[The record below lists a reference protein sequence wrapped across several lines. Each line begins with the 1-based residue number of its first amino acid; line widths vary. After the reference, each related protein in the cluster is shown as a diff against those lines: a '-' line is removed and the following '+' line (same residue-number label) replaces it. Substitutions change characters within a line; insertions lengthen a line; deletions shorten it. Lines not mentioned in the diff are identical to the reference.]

1 MTHYVITNGEY
12 SDYHIVAVYADR
24 EEAYKV
30 CKILNDRCE
39 YEDYKIEEFEDGSLV
54 RYENL
59 NTYCVI
65 FDNNETR
72 VRENDSDDFEYCL
85 RKEYWQYQDGTVWAV
100 FVFASNK
107 EEALKIASE
116 KRAKLMAE
124 QTGVV

>member
-1 MTHYVITNGEY
+1 MTHYVITSGEY

-39 YEDYKIEEFEDGSLV
+39 YEDYTIEEYEDGSLV

-59 NTYCVI
+59 NTYCVL
-65 FDNNETR
+65 FDDNKTR
-72 VRENDSDDFEYCL
+72 IRENDSDDFEYCL

>member
-39 YEDYKIEEFEDGSLV
+39 YEDYKIEEYEDGSLV

-59 NTYCVI
+59 NTYCII

-72 VRENDSDDFEYCL
+72 VRENDSNDFEYCL
-85 RKEYWQYQDGTVWAV
+85 RKEYWQYKDGTVWAV

>member
-39 YEDYKIEEFEDGSLV
+39 YEDYKIEEYEDGSLV

-59 NTYCVI
+59 NTYCVL
-65 FDNNETR
+65 FDDNKTR
-72 VRENDSDDFEYCL
+72 IRENDSDDFEYCL

>member
-1 MTHYVITNGEY
+1 MTHYVITRGSY
-12 SDYHIVAVYADR
+12 SDYHIVAIYSDR
-24 EEAYKV
+24 EEAYRV

-39 YEDYKIEEFEDGSLV
+39 YEDYQIEEYEDSSLV

-72 VRENDSDDFEYCL
+72 VRENNSSDLEYCL
-85 RKEYWQYQDGTVWAV
+85 KNEYWKYKDGTVWAM
-100 FVFASNK
+100 FVFANNK
-107 EEALKIASE
+107 EKALKIASE